1 MVKKE
6 KEPEYPSHHCLGQED
21 VRFLHFIWTA
31 LSPLFF
37 FFLPLLSKQWSFIHY
52 SAIRDCQDFLAVE
65 LESSSISFKTW
76 KNAFAKLLE
85 REMKKDIHSYNII
98 NPVSVSPR
106 ELT

>member
-1 MVKKE
+1 MSDS
-6 KEPEYPSHHCLGQED
+6 YTLSGLLYRPS
-21 VRFLHFIWTA
+21 
-31 LSPLFF
+31 FF

-106 ELT
+106 GLT